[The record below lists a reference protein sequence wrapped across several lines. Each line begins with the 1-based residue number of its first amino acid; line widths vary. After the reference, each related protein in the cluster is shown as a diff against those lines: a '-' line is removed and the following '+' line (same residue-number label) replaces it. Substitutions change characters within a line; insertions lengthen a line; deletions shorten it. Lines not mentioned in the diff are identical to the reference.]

1 MFVLATI
8 IQTGQFLSA
17 DIFCPLFVLGM
28 CYIIS
33 MKKEKNQTTSTTDQ
47 GSNMTN
53 QEINIETVTAE
64 IYASMPMVT
73 RFFLGKTRN
82 MANAEDAAMNGIVK
96 ALENIEKYNGKSKVS
111 TWVCTVAYRL
121 WLDSVRS
128 HGNSK
133 TTYTGDNVFLENVG
147 GYYEME
153 EFGNGLDNSV
163 ITEAL
168 DKLSDAHKQ
177 VLTLHYIEGLKYRE
191 IAERIGKPIGTVM
204 SRINQAKAKLKGN
217 NALVAMMKQ

>member
-1 MFVLATI
+1 MTTQNVQISETEIFACYDMVRGVL
-8 IQTGQFLSA
+8 LSK
-17 DIFCPLFVLGM
+17 C
-28 CYIIS
+28 
-33 MKKEKNQTTSTTDQ
+33 
-47 GSNMTN
+47 
-53 QEINIETVTAE
+53 
-64 IYASMPMVT
+64 
-73 RFFLGKTRN
+73 RN
-82 MANAEDAAMNGIVK
+82 PQIAHDAAMDGILK
-96 ALENIEKYNGKSKVS
+96 AIENMDKYNGKSKVS

-133 TTYTGDNVFLENVG
+133 TTYTGDSVFLENVG
-147 GYYEME
+147 GSYEMA
-153 EFGNGLDNSV
+153 EFDSGLENSI

-168 DKLSDAHKQ
+168 DKLSDNHKQ

>member
-1 MFVLATI
+1 MTTQNVQISETEIFACYDMVRGVLLSKCRNP
-8 IQTGQFLSA
+8 QTA
-17 DIFCPLFVLGM
+17 H
-28 CYIIS
+28 
-33 MKKEKNQTTSTTDQ
+33 
-47 GSNMTN
+47 
-53 QEINIETVTAE
+53 
-64 IYASMPMVT
+64 
-73 RFFLGKTRN
+73 
-82 MANAEDAAMNGIVK
+82 DAAMDGIMK
-96 ALENIEKYNGKSKVS
+96 AIENMDKYNGKSKVS

-168 DKLSDAHKQ
+168 DKLSDNHKQ

-217 NALVAMMKQ
+217 NALVALMKQ

>member
-1 MFVLATI
+1 MTTQSQNVQISETEIFACYDMVRGVL
-8 IQTGQFLSA
+8 LSKCRNPQVA
-17 DIFCPLFVLGM
+17 HDSAMDGILKA
-28 CYIIS
+28 I
-33 MKKEKNQTTSTTDQ
+33 E
-47 GSNMTN
+47 NM
-53 QEINIETVTAE
+53 
-64 IYASMPMVT
+64 
-73 RFFLGKTRN
+73 
-82 MANAEDAAMNGIVK
+82 D
-96 ALENIEKYNGKSKVS
+96 KYNGKSKVS

-121 WLDSVRS
+121 WLDGIRS
-128 HGNSK
+128 HSNSK

-168 DKLSDAHKQ
+168 AKLSDAHKQ

>member
-1 MFVLATI
+1 M
-8 IQTGQFLSA
+8 
-17 DIFCPLFVLGM
+17 
-28 CYIIS
+28 
-33 MKKEKNQTTSTTDQ
+33 TT
-47 GSNMTN
+47 
-53 QEINIETVTAE
+53 QEININIETVTAE

-96 ALENIEKYNGKSKVS
+96 AIENIEKYNGKSKVS

-121 WLDSVRS
+121 WLDGIRS
-128 HGNSK
+128 HANSK
-133 TTYTGDNVFLENVG
+133 TTYTGDAVFLENVG
-147 GYYEME
+147 GSYVIED
-153 EFGNGLDNSV
+153 FDNGLDNSV

-168 DKLSDAHKQ
+168 AKLSPAHKQ

-191 IAERIGKPIGTVM
+191 IAERINKPIGTVM